1 MAKKHGLG
9 RGLDALMRD
18 GTASPQPPA
27 EPPSPGVQTVAVEK
41 IRRNEFQPRHRF
53 EAEALADLTAS
64 IRTHGVLQ
72 PLLVRPDGNGYEL
85 IAGERRLRA
94 AGEAGL
100 KTVPVI
106 VMDARDV
113 DALELAL
120 IENLQ
125 REDLNIIEEAEGYQ
139 SLISQFGFTQEQVAE
154 RVGKGRPTVANALRI
169 LTLPDE
175 VKQLVANGLL
185 SAGHAKVL
193 TGLDIEKEQRLHA
206 KRVIDEGLSVRAL
219 EKQVQRLKAPA
230 QKPRASRSDI
240 PPSHVSYLSDRLH
253 RHFGTS
259 VRLSPCKTYANGK
272 KGKGCIEIDFYSND
286 DLTRIL
292 ELTGLADE

>member
-1 MAKKHGLG
+1 
-9 RGLDALMRD
+9 MRD
-18 GTASPQPPA
+18 GTVAPRETPEPPA
-27 EPPSPGVQTVAVEK
+27 QGARKVPVER
-41 IRRNEFQPRHRF
+41 IRRNEYQPRHRF
-53 EAEALADLTAS
+53 DEQALADLTES
-64 IRTHGVLQ
+64 VRTHGVLQ
-72 PLLVRPDGNGYEL
+72 PLLVRPDGDAYEL

-100 KTVPVI
+100 QEVPVI
-106 VMDARDV
+106 VMEAQDV

-125 REDLNIIEEAEGYQ
+125 REDLNVIEEAQGYRT
-139 SLISQFGFTQEQVAE
+139 LVNRFGLTQEQVAQ

-169 LTLPDE
+169 LTLPEE
-175 VKQLVANGLL
+175 VKELVSNGAL

-193 TGLDIEKEQRLHA
+193 TGLEIEKEQALLA
-206 KRVIDEGLSVRAL
+206 KRVVDEGLSVRLL
-219 EKQVQRLKAPA
+219 EKHVQRLKAPPR
-230 QKPRASRSDI
+230 KPRASRSDL
-240 PPSHVSYLSDRLH
+240 PPTHVSHLSDRLH

-272 KGKGCIEIDFYSND
+272 KGKGSIEIDFYSND

-292 ELTGLADE
+292 ELIGLGDE

>member
-18 GTASPQPPA
+18 GTVAPPVSA
-27 EPPSPGVQTVAVEK
+27 EPPSQGVQKVAVER
-41 IRRNEFQPRHRF
+41 IRRNEYQPRRRF
-53 EAEALADLTAS
+53 DEEALADLS
-64 IRTHGVLQ
+64 ESVRTHGVLQ
-72 PLLVRPDGNGYEL
+72 PLLVRRDGDDYEL

-100 KTVPVI
+100 HEVPVI
-106 VMDARDV
+106 VMDAQDV

-125 REDLNIIEEAEGYQ
+125 REDLNVIEEAEGYQ
-139 SLISQFGFTQEQVAE
+139 ALINQFGMTQEQVAQ

-175 VKQLVANGLL
+175 IKLLVSSGTL

-193 TGLDIEKEQRLHA
+193 TGLEIEKEQRLLA
-206 KRVIDEGLSVRAL
+206 KQVVDEGLSVRAL
-219 EKQVQRLKAPA
+219 EKQVQRVKAPPR
-230 QKPRASRSDI
+230 KPRASRSDI
-240 PPSHVSYLSDRLH
+240 PPDHVSHLSDRLH
-253 RHFGTS
+253 GHFGTS

-292 ELTGLADE
+292 ELIGLVEE